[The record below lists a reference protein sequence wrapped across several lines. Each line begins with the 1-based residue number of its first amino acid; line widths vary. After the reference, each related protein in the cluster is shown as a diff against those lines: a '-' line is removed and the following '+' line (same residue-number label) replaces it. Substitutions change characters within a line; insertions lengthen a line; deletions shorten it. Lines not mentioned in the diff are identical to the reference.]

1 MATSVD
7 LILAG
12 LDDRQ
17 RAAATLGPG
26 PAQVIAPAGSGKT
39 ATLVAR
45 IGVLIASGVPA
56 PRILVVTFNRDAAA
70 ELTARIESRLAVPPG
85 PGGPEV
91 RTLHA
96 LARQVVMDAGER
108 ARLVA
113 DRLPLLRHA
122 RRQVA
127 ATLGPEAP
135 LPMAEEL
142 DAAVSLA
149 ILEDRRHP
157 RPVQDIVEAYR
168 GLLALRGL
176 IDFDGLLAVAL
187 ARLRTDDAL
196 RSRWQARYDHVLVD
210 EFQDVDATQ
219 MELVGL
225 LAEPQRNLFVVGDDD
240 QTIYAWR
247 LADVRRILE
256 FPVRYPDAR
265 RIVLDTNYRCPARVV
280 VAADRL
286 ITTNLERV
294 PKRLRAAPARGA
306 SAGRPALWTIPMRG
320 GAADDTLAASL
331 PALAAEHGRV
341 AVLARTR
348 AELAPISLAL
358 LRAGIP
364 HATTIPTPL
373 HSDVVTALLD
383 DLRAGAPGVPPLA
396 ALLAARAARRWRRP
410 DQHDALGEEDHAAL
424 DAAIGWAVG
433 HRAPDSYLRAFIEA
447 QARLDT
453 LRQPDAPI
461 ELATVHGAKG
471 REWPAV
477 VVLGLEVDRFPNRR
491 ALVDA
496 ADPVRALEEE
506 RRLAY
511 VAVTRCREV
520 LILAFDP
527 ERPSPF
533 VAELMGDRAAPTA
546 AAYRPTS
553 GATASR

>member
-1 MATSVD
+1 VGLAIGT
-7 LILAG
+7 LLAG
-12 LDDRQ
+12 LDEQQ

-45 IGVLIASGVPA
+45 IGVLITSGVPA
-56 PRILVVTFNRDAAA
+56 TRILVVTFNRDAAA
-70 ELTARIESRLAVPPG
+70 ELTARIETRLGVVPG

-96 LARQVVMDAGER
+96 LARQIVLDTGVH

-113 DRLPLLRHA
+113 DRLPLIRHA

-127 ATLGPEAP
+127 ATLAPEVV
-135 LPMAEEL
+135 LPSADEL

-149 ILEDRRHP
+149 ILEERRHP
-157 RPVQDIVEAYR
+157 APIHAVVEGYR
-168 GLLALRGL
+168 ALLTLRGL

-187 ARLRTDDAL
+187 TRLRTDEAV
-196 RSRWQARYDHVLVD
+196 RTRWQARYEHVLVD
-210 EFQDVDATQ
+210 EFQDVDAAQ
-219 MELVGL
+219 MDLVGL
-225 LAEPQRNLFVVGDDD
+225 LAEPERNLFVVGDDD

-265 RIVLDTNYRCPARVV
+265 RVILETNYRCPARVV
-280 VAADRL
+280 LAAHRL
-286 ITTNLERV
+286 IATNEERV
-294 PKRLRAAPARGA
+294 PKPLRAAPTRSGAGTGPPLWTWPLRGA
-306 SAGRPALWTIPMRG
+306 TGEDAL
-320 GAADDTLAASL
+320 AVAL
-331 PALAAEHGRV
+331 PALAQEHGRV
-341 AVLARTR
+341 AVLARTKS
-348 AELAPISLAL
+348 ELAPISLAL

-373 HSDVVTALLD
+373 HAEVVSTLLE
-383 DLRAGAPGVPPLA
+383 DLRTAEPGERPLA
-396 ALLAARAARRWRRP
+396 VLLRARAARRWRRH
-410 DQHDALGEEDHAAL
+410 DQADALGEDDHAAL
-424 DAAIGWAVG
+424 DAATGWAVG
-433 HRAPDSYLRAFIEA
+433 HRHPDSYLAAFAEA
-447 QARLDT
+447 RSRLDA
-453 LRQPDAPI
+453 LRRPDAPI

-477 VVLGLEVDRFPNRR
+477 MVLGLEIDRFPNRR

-533 VAELMGDRAAPTA
+533 VTELMGDRAPPA
-546 AAYRPTS
+546 AAYSPTS

>member
-1 MATSVD
+1 MGPVEDA
-7 LILAG
+7 LLAG
-12 LDDRQ
+12 LDQQQ

-45 IGVLIASGVPA
+45 IGVLMASGVPA
-56 PRILVVTFNRDAAA
+56 ERILVVTFNRDAAA
-70 ELTARIESRLAVPPG
+70 ELGARIETRLGVVPG

-96 LARQVVMDAGER
+96 LARQVVLDAGIT

-113 DRLPLLRHA
+113 DRLPLIRHA
-122 RRQVA
+122 RRQVVA
-127 ATLGPEAP
+127 SLGPEVVVP
-135 LPMAEEL
+135 SAEEL

-157 RPVQDIVEAYR
+157 PPIQAVVEGYR
-168 GLLALRGL
+168 ALLAIRGL

-187 ARLRTDDAL
+187 ARLRTDDAV
-196 RSRWQARYDHVLVD
+196 RTRWQARYDHVLVD
-210 EFQDVDATQ
+210 EFQDVDAAQ
-219 MELVGL
+219 MDLVGL

-256 FPVRYPDAR
+256 FPVRYPDTR
-265 RIVLDTNYRCPARVV
+265 RVILETNYRCPARVV
-280 VAADRL
+280 LAANRL
-286 ITTNLERV
+286 IATNVERV
-294 PKRLRAAPARGA
+294 PKRLRAAPTRNG
-306 SAGRPALWTIPMRG
+306 STSGSVLWTWPLRG
-320 GAADDTLAASL
+320 STPEDALAATL
-331 PALAAEHGRV
+331 PALAADHGRV

-348 AELAPISLAL
+348 AELAPVSLAL

-364 HATTIPTPL
+364 HATSIPTPL
-373 HSDVVTALLD
+373 QAEVVSTLLD
-383 DLRAGAPGVPPLA
+383 DLRTAESGAGPLA
-396 ALLAARAARRWRRP
+396 TLLQARAARGWRRR
-410 DQHDALGEEDHAAL
+410 DQADAVGEEDHAAL

-433 HRAPDSYLRAFIEA
+433 HRRPDSYLAAFAEA
-447 QARLDT
+447 RSRLEA
-453 LRQPDAPI
+453 LRRPDAPI

-491 ALVDA
+491 ALMDA
-496 ADPVRALEEE
+496 ADPIRALEEE

-533 VAELMGDRAAPTA
+533 VAELMGDPAAPSDG
-546 AAYRPTS
+546 AYSPTS
-553 GATASR
+553 GATVSR